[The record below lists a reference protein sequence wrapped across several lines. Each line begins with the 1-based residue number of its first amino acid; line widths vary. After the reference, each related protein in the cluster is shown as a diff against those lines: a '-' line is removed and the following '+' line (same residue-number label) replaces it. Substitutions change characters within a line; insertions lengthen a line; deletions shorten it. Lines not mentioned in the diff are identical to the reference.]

1 MSAPSPAPDPS
12 PEPKPSDKPQSDPTP
27 APVETTPV
35 PVPSVSPSA
44 PAPVEKPQGAQGGTQ
59 GKLAKTGAMPAG
71 LIGTG
76 ILVAGGVALAVARYK
91 RR

>member
-1 MSAPSPAPDPS
+1 MKKIITAA
-12 PEPKPSDKPQSDPTP
+12 
-27 APVETTPV
+27 AGVAMLV
-35 PVPSVSPSA
+35 A
-44 PAPVEKPQGAQGGTQ
+44 APVEKPQGTQGGTQ
-59 GKLAKTGAMPAG
+59 GKLAKTGATPAG

>member
-1 MSAPSPAPDPS
+1 MKEIITA
-12 PEPKPSDKPQSDPTP
+12 
-27 APVETTPV
+27 
-35 PVPSVSPSA
+35 
-44 PAPVEKPQGAQGGTQ
+44 VEKPQGAQG
-59 GKLAKTGAMPAG
+59 KLAKTGATPAG

>member
-1 MSAPSPAPDPS
+1 MKLEATATVKANSGTDGDGTAMT
-12 PEPKPSDKPQSDPTP
+12 TP
-27 APVETTPV
+27 VPVETTPV
-35 PVPSVSPSA
+35 PVP
-44 PAPVEKPQGAQGGTQ
+44 VEKPQGTQGGTQ
-59 GKLAKTGAMPAG
+59 VKLAKTGAAPAG

>member
-1 MSAPSPAPDPS
+1 MKKIITAA
-12 PEPKPSDKPQSDPTP
+12 
-27 APVETTPV
+27 
-35 PVPSVSPSA
+35 
-44 PAPVEKPQGAQGGTQ
+44 AQGGTQ
-59 GKLAKTGAMPAG
+59 GKLAKTGAAPAG